1 MAGDPGYE
9 ARLAGR
15 LERLHVPIG
24 ATCNNNCLFC
34 MEEDRADRAAV
45 NGAMTAERVRW
56 VLERER
62 GAEEVCFTSGE
73 PTTRRELP
81 QFVAW
86 ARELGYPRV
95 SLMTNGRRL
104 AYAPYAAA
112 LLRAGL
118 NRVYVSIH
126 GHQARLHEGLTRA
139 PGSFDQTVAGLRVVA
154 SLKRPGDQLHTST
167 VVNTRNLPHLAAI
180 FDFLRALGVD
190 QVVFNALQ
198 AKGGAHT
205 HFEALFPRH
214 AEVAAAFAALCR
226 GVAEPRPPAVLL
238 DVPPCVT
245 EAVPDFNRGFVERHR
260 RYQLGGGEEGA
271 PGREAAGGDGLRL
284 MPQEEG
290 RVKRSA
296 CAACRYEPHCDG
308 VWRHYTERFGWE
320 EFVPVPAPAPADG

>member
-24 ATCNNNCLFC
+24 AACNNNCLFC
-34 MEEDRADRAAV
+34 MEENRERRDAV

-56 VLERER
+56 VLERKR
-62 GAEEVCFTSGE
+62 GVEEVCFTSGE

-118 NRVYVSIH
+118 NRIYVSIH

-154 SLKRPGDQLHTST
+154 SLKGPGDQLHTST

-180 FDFLRALGVD
+180 FAFLRGLGVD
-190 QVVFNALQ
+190 QVVFNAMH
-198 AKGGAHT
+198 AEGGART

-214 AEVAAAFAALCR
+214 RDVAAAFAALCR
-226 GVAEPRPPAVLL
+226 GVAEPRPPAFLL

-260 RYQLGGGEEGA
+260 RYEPAGPGDAPPARGALG
-271 PGREAAGGDGLRL
+271 LQL
-284 MPQEEG
+284 MPESGG
-290 RVKRSA
+290 RTKRA
-296 CAACRYEPHCDG
+296 DCAACRYQAGCDG

-320 EFVPVPAPAPADG
+320 EFEPVPAPAPAAG